1 MQVQHSKTWFY
12 QKIEKKMFVSCKDNE
27 IEIIKI
33 QKSGKNVMDG
43 KNFINGI
50 ILDEET
56 CFN

>member
-1 MQVQHSKTWFY
+1 
-12 QKIEKKMFVSCKDNE
+12 MFVSCKDNE

-50 ILDEET
+50 ILDKET